1 MRTEGVVRG
10 ELAPVPLNCRTA
22 AESVPHGRFLISSGH
37 FRYHDAVNFRRRTR
51 VRRSSPARPLVRPFL
66 PRSHSLNKGR
76 FLDTLLQFANLVLHI
91 DKFLGVFIH
100 EYGAWVY
107 AVLFLIVFCE
117 TGLVVLPFLPGD
129 SLLFIGGAFCATG
142 EMNLGLLIVL
152 LLVAAIAGNTVNY
165 MVGRA
170 IGPRVFNS
178 HIPLLERFLDRAALQ
193 KTHNFYEKHGG
204 KTIVLA
210 RFIPVVRTFAPF
222 VAGASEMTVSRFQL
236 FNILGA
242 LLWVLLLVLLG
253 YFFGNIPFIRQYLN
267 LIVLVGIG
275 AAVVPVVLGAVWK
288 MTRKNTSKA
297 GTR

>member
-1 MRTEGVVRG
+1 M
-10 ELAPVPLNCRTA
+10 
-22 AESVPHGRFLISSGH
+22 
-37 FRYHDAVNFRRRTR
+37 
-51 VRRSSPARPLVRPFL
+51 
-66 PRSHSLNKGR
+66 
-76 FLDTLLQFANLVLHI
+76 DTLLQFANLVLHI

-170 IGPRVFNS
+170 IGPRVFDS

>member
-1 MRTEGVVRG
+1 
-10 ELAPVPLNCRTA
+10 
-22 AESVPHGRFLISSGH
+22 
-37 FRYHDAVNFRRRTR
+37 
-51 VRRSSPARPLVRPFL
+51 
-66 PRSHSLNKGR
+66 
-76 FLDTLLQFANLVLHI
+76 LDTLLHFVNLVLHI
-91 DKFLGVFIH
+91 DKFLGDFIH
-100 EYGAWVY
+100 VYGAWVY

-142 EMNLGLLIVL
+142 QLNLGLLIVL
-152 LLVAAIAGNTVNY
+152 LLIAAIAGNTVNY
-165 MVGRA
+165 MIGRA

-178 HIPLLERFLDRAALQ
+178 HIPVLERFLDRGALQ

-222 VAGASEMTVSRFQL
+222 VAGASSMAASRFQL
-236 FNILGA
+236 FNVLGA

-267 LIVLVGIG
+267 VIVLVGIG
-275 AAVVPVVLGAVWK
+275 AAIVPVLLGALWK
-288 MTRKNTSKA
+288 MLRKDGAKA
-297 GTR
+297 GNR